1 MENIGDGVDRAVERG
16 VGDRWL
22 GRASGLVAKEVMFTY
37 AAASAGFGK
46 VGGVTVE
53 VQDHVTGSIADVRVG
68 VGRSII

>member
-1 MENIGDGVDRAVERG
+1 
-16 VGDRWL
+16 
-22 GRASGLVAKEVMFTY
+22 MFTY

-53 VQDHVTGSIADVRVG
+53 VQDHGTGSIADVRVG